1 MRLVSLNNSNFISS
15 FSTRFPIMPKSFF
28 FIDECGDPEFYGK
41 KKKLLVDQPG
51 FQPLLILGMVKC
63 LNRKTLYAKVMAHK
77 EQILADVLYSSIH
90 SVSQA
95 DWFFHARADHPEI
108 RASFFNFIRNL
119 EPEVLSFHAI
129 IGRKDLQIFNKKHNN
144 KSAEFYFD
152 LVSHLFQDHIES
164 KDEHVLYLAA
174 KPKTT
179 LHQFTDSIN
188 KAVAHRSK
196 AIENEKIEFRCNI
209 VPSKEMPEL
218 SLVDYFLWALQ
229 RYLLKDEIR
238 FWQSIEHL
246 VGSVIDLYGVDS
258 PVYDNSNLLRKEKLR
273 PPLE

>member
-1 MRLVSLNNSNFISS
+1 MQK
-15 FSTRFPIMPKSFF
+15 TFF

-41 KKKLLVDQPG
+41 KKKLLVGQPG
-51 FQPLLILGMVKC
+51 YQPLLILGMVKS
-63 LNRKTLYAKVMAHK
+63 LNRKALNAK
-77 EQILADVLYSSIH
+77 ILALRNQVLDDVLYNSIY
-90 SVSQA
+90 SVSQPG
-95 DWFFHARADHPEI
+95 WFFHARTDHPEVK
-108 RASFFNFIRNL
+108 ALFFNFIRNL
-119 EPEVLSFHAI
+119 EPELLSFHAI

-144 KSAEFYFD
+144 KPAEFYFD
-152 LVSHLFQDHIES
+152 LVSHLFHNHLES
-164 KDEHVLYLAA
+164 QNKHVLYLAS

-179 LHQFTDSIN
+179 LHQFTASIN
-188 KAVAHRSK
+188 KAVSHRF
-196 AIENEKIEFRCNI
+196 EPTVNEKSEISCNI

-258 PVYDNSNLLRKEKLR
+258 LVYDNSNLLRKGKLK